1 MTWLLAIRMRSPG
14 FVRVCRR
21 GRFSAGAVTTEGSFF
36 ETIFGCLAGAS
47 ALLGATGVGGVAAAA
62 RLAGVAGLAGMAGV
76 MALGVGVDVGVDV
89 EVAGCAASEPMRAN
103 VAARAS
109 NRPGVVGGCFMGGGA
124 WRELRL
130 D

>member
-1 MTWLLAIRMRSPG
+1 M
-14 FVRVCRR
+14 RVCRR

-62 RLAGVAGLAGMAGV
+62 AGLAGVTGVVTAGLAGMAGV